1 MSNEIVR
8 SRRLRKKLYLD
19 EFAILGF
26 EFSCKIDLKSEQEY
40 DNFFDAFADQADKRE
55 LFVSIDGSEGQFE
68 GFVTSGERY
77 SSATEDDRQALQET
91 LASFSIVSDVV
102 VSPLV
107 DAFYQG

>member
-26 EFSCKIDLKSEQEY
+26 EFTCKIVEVSEQEY
-40 DNFFDAFADQADKRE
+40 DAFFNALADQMEERD
-55 LFVSIDGSEGQFE
+55 LFLSIDGQNNHFE

-77 SSATEDDRQALQET
+77 GSASEDDRKAIEKT
-91 LASFSIVSDVV
+91 LTASTIVSDVV
-102 VSPLV
+102 VGPLV
-107 DAFYQG
+107 DAFYEI